1 MRSHILV
8 AAVLVLAANAATSGA
23 AASDLGKN
31 LAGETCQSAG
41 PLSAD
46 QATTITCGGGTDAI
60 GAVAYVPAPPDP
72 AAQHGALDQ
81 LVRSQSENLDCADP
95 QWMGG
100 GAFVLRICTLKSNGW
115 ARIVLGM
122 DAGGRLYRAEGPPS
136 ALPVLEA
143 AIASDAHMSLAS
155 GDTTGALAALQAK
168 LPSAIIHASTSDYAS
183 YKQFIEAARLDGA
196 SNYYGQAEAN
206 YRQALAIEERLF
218 GESSM
223 VVGQTLI
230 ELALQVSN
238 QGRFGEAA
246 ALFRRASPII
256 EASSDNNAHARLNSY
271 LALDA
276 ANQRHYGDALTFA
289 RQATAARRA
298 EIAAASEANAQA
310 GEAAAAVPVSQ
321 GELAHALRIEA
332 EMALRLG
339 DFGTAKAAAEEALWI
354 VTDEP
359 GLPLWWRAD
368 TIALVGEINER
379 QGRVVEAE
387 HDLRDAR
394 DLNAKLFGDTAP
406 TAFADLKLGAFYA
419 RQQVYAPSLD
429 AFRAAFAIAA
439 TAPNARAEVAPDDV
453 VLFAKAEMAVGDAAT
468 RDGEIFRASQLVNS
482 RAADQTIARVAARQ
496 AAGNGALSDLIAQ
509 AQAAERSRDLARV
522 QLAAEYAKPDDER
535 SRDREETLEAG
546 VKLASAHADDMLAKV
561 RQGFPKYSSLADPGA
576 ADLAAVQA
584 MLAPDEALVSFVFG
598 QNASYALVVRQ
609 HSLDTIELAIG
620 ADALADD
627 VTDLRR
633 AFVPALGHPPEFSLK
648 NSYGLYQSLMAP
660 LEGRLAGVDHLIVV
674 PGAELSNLP
683 LAMLVTEPPTERD
696 YQHAAWL
703 VRRYA
708 LSEVPS
714 ARAFLELANES
725 AHHSPAPRPFLGL
738 GAPAFSGANG
748 AAGAKALADLTASCR
763 EAGPVSA
770 DLLRALPPLPGTAH
784 EVQTVGARIG
794 GSNADILLGAQAT
807 EANFRAQPLD
817 QFAVVYFA
825 THGILPGQVHCEG
838 EPALALSP
846 PAGTATS
853 PATDGMLQASEIA
866 DLKLNADLVVLSA
879 CNTAES
885 TDGEGGG
892 ALQGLFELVLCGR
905 CARRS
910 GQPLGSPVERHGI
923 ADDRLVRSRQAFTG
937 RCPGSAP
944 VAACVDRQY
953 RDGAS
958 VLLGG
963 FHNHRGRRGRRSLC
977 TQRTTRQCGASMT
990 MRRVIL
996 AVLFCLVPLAAASAA
1011 QYVVAEARG
1020 VAIPVGSVV
1029 DPTKPL
1035 VLKQGQHLTLIS
1047 DSGQTI
1053 KLDGPYQKAP
1063 SAEQGVQLVAALGG
1077 LVTERNARTSEI
1089 GTTRSAGPRPP
1100 LPEPW
1105 VIDASSGGSAC
1116 LIQGQA
1122 PVLWRPVAKTT
1133 ADVVIMPADRSW
1145 RAQTSWPSGVDNLR
1159 LASNLGVHGDASYFI
1174 ALDGSES
1181 AIAITTVP
1189 AVLTTDQMRAAW
1201 MIQKGCDR
1209 QAEALLRAS
1218 K

>member
-1 MRSHILV
+1 VAVVTRSHILV
-8 AAVLVLAANAATSGA
+8 AAVFALTASVSVSGA
-23 AASDLGKN
+23 TAADLGRN

-46 QATTITCGGGTDAI
+46 QATAFTCGGATDAV

-72 AAQHGALDQ
+72 AAQHDALEKV
-81 LVRSQSENLDCADP
+81 VRSQSENLNCADP
-95 QWMGG
+95 QWMGS
-100 GAFVLRICTLKSNGW
+100 GAFALRICTLKSNGW
-115 ARIVLGM
+115 ARIVLGVN
-122 DAGGRLYRAEGPPS
+122 AGGRLYRAEGPPS
-136 ALPVLEA
+136 ALPVLET
-143 AIASDAHMSLAS
+143 AIASDAHVTLAS
-155 GDTTGALAALQAK
+155 GDTVGALAALQAK
-168 LPSAIIHASTSDYAS
+168 LPAGVIHAPTSDYAS
-183 YKQFIEAARLDGA
+183 YKQFIETARLAGA
-196 SNYYGQAEAN
+196 SDYYGQAEAN

-223 VVGQTLI
+223 VVGQTLV

-256 EASSDNNAHARLNSY
+256 EASSDNNAHARLDSY

-276 ANQRHYGDALTFA
+276 ANQRHYADALTFA

-310 GEAAAAVPVSQ
+310 GEAAATVPVSQ

-332 EMALRLG
+332 EMALRLN
-339 DFGTAKAAAEEALWI
+339 DLGTAKAAAEEALWI

-394 DLNAKLFGDTAP
+394 DLNVKLFGDTAP
-406 TAFADLKLGAFYA
+406 TALADLKLGGFYA

-439 TAPNARAEVAPDDV
+439 TSPTARAEVAPDDV
-453 VLFAKAEMAVGDAAT
+453 VLFAKAEMAAGDAAT
-468 RDGEIFRASQLVNS
+468 RDGEVLRASQLVNS
-482 RAADQTIARVAARQ
+482 GVADQTIARVAARQ

-561 RQGFPKYSSLADPGA
+561 RQGFPKYASLADPGA
-576 ADLAAVQA
+576 ADLGAVQA

-609 HSLDTIELAIG
+609 HSLNAVELAIG
-620 ADALADD
+620 ADELVAD
-627 VTDLRR
+627 VSDLRR
-633 AFVPALGHPPEFSLK
+633 AFVPALGLAHLPEFSLK
-648 NSYGLYQSLMAP
+648 TSYSLYQSLMAP
-660 LEGRLAGVDHLIVV
+660 LQGHLDGVDHLIVV

-714 ARAFLELANES
+714 AGAFLELANES
-725 AHHSPAPRPFLGL
+725 EHHSPAPRPFLGL
-738 GAPAFSGANG
+738 GAPAFSGPG
-748 AAGAKALADLTASCR
+748 GTAGAKALADLTASCR

-770 DLLRALPPLPGTAH
+770 DLLRALPPLPGSAH

-794 GSNADILLGAQAT
+794 GGNADILLGAQAT

-825 THGILPGQVHCEG
+825 THGILPGEIHCEG

-846 PAGTATS
+846 PSGPATS

-866 DLKLNADLVVLSA
+866 ELKLNADLVVLSA

-892 ALQGLFELVLCGR
+892 ALQGLSDSFFAAGARAVLASHWEVPSNATESLMIGVFDP
-905 CARRS
+905 ARRS
-910 GQPLGSPVERHGI
+910 QGLAQGL
-923 ADDRLVRSRQAFTG
+923 RQSQLALIGNSATAHPYYWAAFTIIG
-937 RCPGSAP
+937 DGEGG
-944 VAACVDRQY
+944 AAY
-953 RDGAS
+953 A
-958 VLLGG
+958 
-963 FHNHRGRRGRRSLC
+963 
-977 TQRTTRQCGASMT
+977 
-990 MRRVIL
+990 
-996 AVLFCLVPLAAASAA
+996 
-1011 QYVVAEARG
+1011 
-1020 VAIPVGSVV
+1020 
-1029 DPTKPL
+1029 
-1035 VLKQGQHLTLIS
+1035 
-1047 DSGQTI
+1047 
-1053 KLDGPYQKAP
+1053 
-1063 SAEQGVQLVAALGG
+1063 
-1077 LVTERNARTSEI
+1077 
-1089 GTTRSAGPRPP
+1089 RSAQ
-1100 LPEPW
+1100 L
-1105 VIDASSGGSAC
+1105 A
-1116 LIQGQA
+1116 
-1122 PVLWRPVAKTT
+1122 T
-1133 ADVVIMPADRSW
+1133 AGHP
-1145 RAQTSWPSGVDNLR
+1145 
-1159 LASNLGVHGDASYFI
+1159 
-1174 ALDGSES
+1174 
-1181 AIAITTVP
+1181 
-1189 AVLTTDQMRAAW
+1189 
-1201 MIQKGCDR
+1201 
-1209 QAEALLRAS
+1209 
-1218 K
+1218 